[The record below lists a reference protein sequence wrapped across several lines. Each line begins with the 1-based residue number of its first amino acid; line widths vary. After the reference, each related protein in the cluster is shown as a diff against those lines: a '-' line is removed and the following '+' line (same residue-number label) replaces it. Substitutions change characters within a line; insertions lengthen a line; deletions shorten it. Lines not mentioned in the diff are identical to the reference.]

1 MVNSQDVFN
10 KIMCIDALID
20 LEAIIPSLSELQL
33 NLSTSV
39 QQFRDCLELE
49 DPYFAHS
56 ENFCRLL
63 CIYLDKIILKYTD
76 SQQLSWAPYLL
87 ENYFYGFDRESFD
100 VADQLTLFSDVKRNA
115 VFLPAYQMALRLSG
129 LPEYKTV
136 LKPVIPLFEKRL
148 PVLPAAEPVAPPVPE
163 TPPAPEYPAPVT
175 YRTVNMPLIFAAEI
189 LCLISILIF
198 TGLYI
203 RDTLDTLI

>member
-1 MVNSQDVFN
+1 MVNSQEVFN

-20 LEAIIPSLSELQL
+20 LEAIIPSLSELQM
-33 NLSTSV
+33 NLSTAV
-39 QQFRDCLELE
+39 QQFRDCMELE
-49 DPYFAHS
+49 DPYFEHS

-87 ENYFYGFDRESFD
+87 ENYFYGFDREPFD
-100 VADQLTLFSDVKRNA
+100 VAEQLTFFSTVKRNT
-115 VFLPAYQMALRLSG
+115 VFLPAYQMVLRLSG
-129 LPEYKTV
+129 LPEYKTA
-136 LKPVIPLFEKRL
+136 LQAVIPLFEKRL
-148 PVLPAAEPVAPPVPE
+148 PMLPETEPV
-163 TPPAPEYPAPVT
+163 PPAPEIPEATEYPTPIS

-198 TGLYI
+198 VWLYI

>member
-49 DPYFAHS
+49 DPYFEHS

-87 ENYFYGFDRESFD
+87 ENYFYGFDREPFD
-100 VADQLTLFSDVKRNA
+100 ITEQLTFFSSVKRNA
-115 VFLPAYQMALRLSG
+115 IFLPAYQMTLRLSG
-129 LPEYKTV
+129 LPEYKTI

-148 PVLPAAEPVAPPVPE
+148 PLPPVADPVP
-163 TPPAPEYPAPVT
+163 PPGTGNTQTRGISGTGELPDSQYAAYFF
-175 YRTVNMPLIFAAEI
+175 RRDPLPDIDSDFYLA
-189 LCLISILIF
+189 
-198 TGLYI
+198 LYS
-203 RDTLDTLI
+203 

>member
-33 NLSTSV
+33 NLSTAI

-49 DPYFAHS
+49 DPYFEHS
-56 ENFCRLL
+56 EDFCRLL

-87 ENYFYGFDRESFD
+87 ENYFYGFDREPFD
-100 VADQLTLFSDVKRNA
+100 VAEQLTFFSSVKRNA
-115 VFLPAYQMALRLSG
+115 IFLPAYQMALRLSG
-129 LPEYKTV
+129 LPEYKTA
-136 LKPVIPLFEKRL
+136 LKPVISAFEKRL
-148 PVLPAAEPVAPPVPE
+148 PVLPVAEPVAPPVSA
-163 TPPAPEYPAPVT
+163 PPKAAEYPAPVT
-175 YRTVNMPLIFAAEI
+175 YRTVNIPLIFTAEI
-189 LCLISILIF
+189 LCLISVLILVW
-198 TGLYI
+198 LYI

>member
-20 LEAIIPSLSELQL
+20 LEAIIPSLSELQM
-33 NLSTSV
+33 NLSTAV
-39 QQFRDCLELE
+39 QQFRDCLEPE
-49 DPYFAHS
+49 DPYFEHS

-87 ENYFYGFDRESFD
+87 ENYFYGFDREPFD
-100 VADQLTLFSDVKRNA
+100 VAEQLTFFSSVKRNA

-129 LPEYKTV
+129 LPEYKTA

-148 PVLPAAEPVAPPVPE
+148 PTHPVAEPVPPAAKIPDATEYPPPVS
-163 TPPAPEYPAPVT
+163 

-189 LCLISILIF
+189 LCLILILIF
-198 TGLYI
+198 VWLYI

>member
-1 MVNSQDVFN
+1 M
-10 KIMCIDALID
+10 
-20 LEAIIPSLSELQL
+20 
-33 NLSTSV
+33 NLSTAV

-49 DPYFAHS
+49 DPYFEHS
-56 ENFCRLL
+56 ESFCRLL

-87 ENYFYGFDRESFD
+87 ENYFYGFDREPFD
-100 VADQLTLFSDVKRNA
+100 VAEQLTFFSSVKRNA

-148 PVLPAAEPVAPPVPE
+148 PTLPVAEPVKPPVPE
-163 TPPAPEYPAPVT
+163 IPEAAEYPSPVS

-198 TGLYI
+198 VWLYI

>member
-33 NLSTSV
+33 NLSTAV

-49 DPYFAHS
+49 DPYFEHS
-56 ENFCRLL
+56 EHFCRLL

-76 SQQLSWAPYLL
+76 SQQLSWVPYLL
-87 ENYFYGFDRESFD
+87 ENYFYGFDREPFD
-100 VADQLTLFSDVKRNA
+100 ITEQLTFFSSVKRNA
-115 VFLPAYQMALRLSG
+115 IFLPAYQMTLRLSG
-129 LPEYKTV
+129 LPEYKTI

-148 PVLPAAEPVAPPVPE
+148 PLPPVADPV
-163 TPPAPEYPAPVT
+163 TPPAPEILKPAEYPAPVS
-175 YRTVNMPLIFAAEI
+175 YRTVNMPLIFSAEI

-198 TGLYI
+198 IWLYI